1 VLTFYNIGI
10 RLYHFGILVGSLFNP
25 KAKKWREGRKD
36 LLEKIEQETSG
47 FYGETLWV
55 HCASLGEFEMARP
68 IMEQLRKT
76 DSKLR
81 IILTFFSPSGYE
93 IRQNYKGADHVFYLP
108 LDTPQ
113 NAKRF
118 IQAIKPTKVI
128 FVKYDLWF
136 HHLKEAKAFGAK
148 LMLISAQFR
157 PNQQYFKFYGSTGRT
172 ALNLFDRIFLVD
184 ENSKKLLAGIGME
197 NTTVCG
203 DTRYDRV
210 MEIAKSAEAIP
221 TIEAFKGNSK
231 FVVCGSTWAEDEKL
245 LSTCIN
251 QFSDTKWVI
260 APHEIGEA
268 NIQRLQKLF
277 PNSVRLSKFEKREA
291 NVLIVDSIGLLN
303 KLYRYADVAYVGGGF
318 RTGLHNILESTAFGT
333 PTVFGPDY
341 SRFPDA
347 GEMAKKGLAFSI
359 QNEDELKTKL
369 NELLNQD
376 SSELKASILTFME
389 SRTEATKAILKYAS
403 PLA

>member
-1 VLTFYNIGI
+1 MLTFYNIGI

-25 KAKKWREGRKD
+25 KARKWLEGRNE

-47 FYGETLWV
+47 FSGETLWV

-68 IMEQLRKT
+68 IMERLRQT
-76 DSKLR
+76 DPNLR

-93 IRQNYKGADHVFYLP
+93 IRQNYKVANHVFYIP
-108 LDTPQ
+108 LDTPE

-118 IQAIKPTKVI
+118 VQAIKPTKVI

-136 HHLKEAKAFGAK
+136 HHLNEAKNFGAK

-157 PNQQYFKFYGSTGRT
+157 PSQQYFKFYGTTGRA
-172 ALNLFDRIFLVD
+172 ALRLFDKIFLVD
-184 ENSKKLLAGIGME
+184 ENSKKLLASIGIK
-197 NTTVCG
+197 NATVFG

-210 MEIAKSAEAIP
+210 MEIARLAASIP
-221 TIEAFKGNSK
+221 AIEAFKGDSTL
-231 FVVCGSTWAEDEKL
+231 VVCGSTWAEDEKL

-251 QFSDTKWVI
+251 QFSDTKWIIV
-260 APHEIGEA
+260 PHEIGEA
-268 NIQRLQKLF
+268 NIQRLLKLF
-277 PNSVRLSKFEKREA
+277 PNSVRLSKFEKGEA
-291 NVLIVDSIGLLN
+291 TVLIVDSIGLLN

-318 RTGLHNILESTAFGT
+318 RTGLHNILEATAFGT

-347 GEMAKKGLAFSI
+347 GEMAEKGLAFSI
-359 QNEDELKTKL
+359 PNEDELKAKL
-369 NELLNQD
+369 NELLCTNQ
-376 SSELKASILTFME
+376 SELKASILTFME
-389 SRTEATKAILKYAS
+389 SRTGATKAILKYAS